1 MSLYVLIKI
10 IRTYKNMDMELH
22 HINQLLKKNYH
33 YFFLFPKMTSID
45 NVNTESV
52 DTKSAQ

>member
-1 MSLYVLIKI
+1 
-10 IRTYKNMDMELH
+10 MDIELH
-22 HINQLLKKNYH
+22 QKNQLLKKNIVII
-33 YFFLFPKMTSID
+33 FLKFPKMTSID

>member
-22 HINQLLKKNYH
+22 PINQLLKKLSL
-33 YFFLFPKMTSID
+33 FF
-45 NVNTESV
+45 SV
-52 DTKSAQ
+52 PENDFDR